1 MPISLSD
8 LEHTCRMIGEAI
20 GSVLAEQHGK
30 SQVGFALLLF
40 DFGDGGH
47 LTYLS
52 NANRLDMIKA
62 LYECAAMLGAG
73 ADQPPLASG
82 KREHKG

>member
-1 MPISLSD
+1 MSITLSD
-8 LEHTCRMIGEAI
+8 LEQTCRTIGQAI
-20 GSVLAEQHGK
+20 GSAIEEQHGK
-30 SQVGFALLLF
+30 VQVGFALLLF

-52 NANRLDMIKA
+52 NANRLDMIKS
-62 LYECAAMLGAG
+62 LYECAALLGAG

-82 KREHKG
+82 RREQKG